1 MSTNTTIREPQVLV
15 RKASWQT
22 YVALRDE
29 AENRHIRM
37 TFDRGRLELMSPT
50 MSHEGLG
57 YLIGR
62 CVDAWTEERR
72 IPVRGCRSTT
82 FRREDLER
90 GLEPDNCYY
99 IANESLIRSKDEVD
113 LVVDPPP
120 DLAVEIDVTSS
131 SLNRMSI
138 YAALRVPEV
147 WRWAQEELLV
157 YLLDESGAYKE
168 SSHSQALPGFPF
180 GRVVDLLRRRAAA
193 DATTLIREFRD
204 WVRELVS
211 SAEGLEGG

>member
-1 MSTNTTIREPQVLV
+1 
-15 RKASWQT
+15 
-22 YVALRDE
+22 
-29 AENRHIRM
+29 
-37 TFDRGRLELMSPT
+37 
-50 MSHEGLG
+50 
-57 YLIGR
+57 
-62 CVDAWTEERR
+62 
-72 IPVRGCRSTT
+72 
-82 FRREDLER
+82 
-90 GLEPDNCYY
+90 
-99 IANESLIRSKDEVD
+99 
-113 LVVDPPP
+113 
-120 DLAVEIDVTSS
+120 
-131 SLNRMSI
+131 MSI

-168 SSHSQALPGFPF
+168 SSLRQALPGFPF